1 MHSDRSGHDPT
12 RLGGLIV
19 ADAWLPGAVRL
30 QSRHDGGSL
39 RGGAPRAVWHTSE
52 HDPLA
57 ISARSVAQHLEQ
69 RGTNA
74 HIVWNPFSGE
84 IMQMVPATQAALLL
98 PDGVGREGRRCLQIL
113 VVGLAREPFTDGA
126 MQGIGLIVDWLDAWQ
141 VPRRWPAGDPL
152 APPEAYS
159 APRDRRPW
167 ARGGHFGVSQ
177 VPHAQG
183 PAPGAID
190 TSRITGPVTPPEMPR
205 ITVGEV
211 SLPGTESLPIAHLV
225 PGGTAPEPP
234 VEAPTGPTAD
244 SPPGPAPVRASTPT

>member
-1 MHSDRSGHDPT
+1 M
-12 RLGGLIV
+12 

-57 ISARSVAQHLEQ
+57 ISAHSVAQHLEQ
-69 RGTNA
+69 QGTNA
-74 HIVWNPFSGE
+74 HVVWNPFSGQ
-84 IMQMVPATQAALLL
+84 IVQMVPATQAALLL
-98 PDGVGREGRRCLQIL
+98 PDGIGREGRRCVQIL

-126 MQGIGLIVDWLDAWQ
+126 MQGLGLIVDWLDAWQ
-141 VPRRWPAGDPL
+141 VPRHWPAGAPL

-177 VPHAQG
+177 VPYAQG

-190 TSRITGPVTPPEMPR
+190 TSRITGPVVPPEMPR
-205 ITVGEV
+205 ITAGEV
-211 SLPGTESLPIAHLV
+211 SLPGGAESLPITHLV
-225 PGGTAPEPP
+225 AGGTPTEPSS
-234 VEAPTGPTAD
+234 ASTAG
-244 SPPGPAPVRASTPT
+244 SPPEPAPVRASTPT